1 MESRRYQSCDTAAK
15 GDVVVVCVC
24 VCVGGGGGGGEEAV
38 GELGKRGGGEG
49 ENTLRKQSEF
59 RF

>member
-15 GDVVVVCVC
+15 GDVVVVVC
-24 VCVGGGGGGGEEAV
+24 VCGGEEAV